1 MYGVCERAC
10 VCAQGVSQ
18 ALFDDVIR
26 HFPNP
31 CEFSNY
37 VYVCFKSY
45 YSQKLRKFVFQKVV
59 CDDVPVNVG
68 PCSLLSRKS

>member
-1 MYGVCERAC
+1 MVCVSVR
-10 VCAQGVSQ
+10 VCAKGISQ
-18 ALFDDVIR
+18 ALFEDVIR

-45 YSQKLRKFVFQKVV
+45 YSQKVRKFVFQKVA

-68 PCSLLSRKS
+68 PYSLLSRKS